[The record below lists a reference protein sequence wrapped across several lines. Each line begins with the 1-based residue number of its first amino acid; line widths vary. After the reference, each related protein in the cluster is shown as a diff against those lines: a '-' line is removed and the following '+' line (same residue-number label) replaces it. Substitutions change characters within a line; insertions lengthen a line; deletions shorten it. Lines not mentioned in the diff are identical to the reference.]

1 MSAQPAQPEQPFK
14 ISSLT
19 FSVYLPS
26 FVFAIGQGAVLPI
39 VPLFAKELGAS
50 VAVAGLIVAL
60 RGIGTLL
67 MDVPGGI
74 FVSRF
79 GDKGAMVAGT
89 AIAAVVA
96 IGASFISTPLMLAV
110 LMLVMGGS
118 WSFWQ
123 LARIS
128 YVTEVTPIDQR
139 GRVISLLGGTNR
151 FGTVVGP
158 ILGGTVGSTF
168 GLEWAFYVQALMG
181 LIAAGLMLIS
191 VKDTAAQDDTS
202 HHSIGAAMVRTLQ
215 DHRQVFATT
224 LVPMLA
230 LAVLRQGRQVF
241 LPLWG
246 DEIGLDVAA
255 IGIVYGVSY
264 FLDAALFYPVG
275 LIMDRY
281 GRKWAG
287 VPCLLALGIG
297 LILLPLT
304 SEMVGFVLVA
314 LFTGI
319 GNGFGS
325 GIMMTLGADFSPTQ
339 GRGEFLGVW
348 RLLGDIGSAGGPVAI
363 SAIIGAASL
372 AAAAVATGGF
382 GVLGALV
389 MFLFVPET
397 LRRSRVVAESTS
409 APGIDPVGPRPGHR

>member
-1 MSAQPAQPEQPFK
+1 MSQDQPQQPFK
-14 ISSLT
+14 ITDLT

-26 FVFAIGQGAVLPI
+26 FAFAIGQGAVLPI
-39 VPLFAKELGAS
+39 VPLFAKDLGAS
-50 VAVAGLIVAL
+50 VALAGLIVAL
-60 RGIGTLL
+60 RGIGTLA

-96 IGASFISTPLMLAV
+96 VSASFISTPLMLAV

-128 YVTEVTPIDQR
+128 YVTEITPIDQR
-139 GRVISLLGGTNR
+139 GRVISLLGGVNR

-158 ILGGTVGSTF
+158 ILGGSVGAAF
-168 GLEWAFYVQALMG
+168 GLEYAFYVQAIMG
-181 LIAAGLMLIS
+181 LIAAGLMFIS
-191 VKDTAAQDDTS
+191 VKDTAAQEDVS
-202 HHSIGAAMVRTLQ
+202 HHSIGTAMMATLR
-215 DHRQVFATT
+215 DHRHVFIATFI
-224 LVPMLA
+224 PMLA
-230 LAVLRQGRQVF
+230 LAALRQGRQVF

-304 SEMVGFVLVA
+304 SEMAGFVVVA
-314 LFTGI
+314 MFTGI
-319 GNGFGS
+319 GNGLGS
-325 GIMMTLGADFSPTQ
+325 GIMMTLGADFSPSQ
-339 GRGEFLGVW
+339 GRGQFLGVW
-348 RLLGDIGSAGGPVAI
+348 RLIGDIGSAGGPVAI
-363 SAIIGAASL
+363 SGIIGAFSL
-372 AAAAVATGGF
+372 AAASVATGGF
-382 GVLGALV
+382 GLLGAVL
-389 MFLFVPET
+389 MLFFVRET
-397 LRRSRVVAESTS
+397 LRKEPVVLEDSKRRTTT
-409 APGIDPVGPRPGHR
+409 V

>member
-1 MSAQPAQPEQPFK
+1 MSQVPATPPFK
-14 ISSLT
+14 ISSLIL
-19 FSVYLPS
+19 SVYLPS
-26 FVFAIGQGAVLPI
+26 FAFAIGQGAVLPI

-60 RGIGTLL
+60 RGLGTLA
-67 MDVPGGI
+67 MDIPGGI

-96 IGASFISTPLMLAV
+96 IGASFISTPLMLAT
-110 LMLVMGGS
+110 LMFVMGGS

-128 YVTEVTPIDQR
+128 YVTEITPIDQR
-139 GRVISLLGGTNR
+139 GRVISLLGGVNR

-158 ILGGTVGSTF
+158 ILGGTVGATL
-168 GLEWAFYVQALMG
+168 GLEYAFYVQAFMG
-181 LIAAGLMLIS
+181 LVAAGLMLIS
-191 VKDTAAQDDTS
+191 VHDTAAQNDVS
-202 HHSIGAAMVRTLQ
+202 HHSIGTAMFNTMR
-215 DHRQVFATT
+215 DHRHTFVVTFIP
-224 LVPMLA
+224 LLA
-230 LAVLRQGRQVF
+230 LAALRQGRQVF

-246 DEIGLDVAA
+246 DDIGLDVAV
-255 IGIVYGVSY
+255 IGIVYGASY

-287 VPCLLALGIG
+287 VPCLLALGLG
-297 LILLPLT
+297 LMLLPLT
-304 SEMVGFVLVA
+304 SETVGFVLVA
-314 LFTGI
+314 MFTGI

-348 RLLGDIGSAGGPVAI
+348 RLIGDIGAAGGPVAI
-363 SAIIGAASL
+363 SAIIGAFSL
-372 AAAAVATGGF
+372 AASAVATGGF
-382 GVLGALV
+382 GLLGAIL
-389 MFLFVPET
+389 MLLFVPET
-397 LRRSRVVAESTS
+397 LKRAVVVVDNEK
-409 APGIDPVGPRPGHR
+409 PVGSSP

>member
-1 MSAQPAQPEQPFK
+1 MAQPPAERPFK
-14 ISSLT
+14 ITDLT
-19 FSVYLPS
+19 MSVYLPS
-26 FVFAIGQGAVLPI
+26 LAFAIGQGAVLPI

-50 VAVAGLIVAL
+50 VAVASLIVAL

-96 IGASFISTPLMLAV
+96 VGASFISTPLALAV

-151 FGTVVGP
+151 FGTVIGP
-158 ILGGTVGSTF
+158 ILGGSVGAWL
-168 GLEWAFYVQALMG
+168 GLEYAFYVQAFMG
-181 LIAAGLMLIS
+181 LIAAVMMLVS
-191 VKDTAAQDDTS
+191 VKDTAAQRDGG
-202 HHSIGAAMVRTLQ
+202 HHAIGAAMMRTLR
-215 DHRQVFATT
+215 DHRHTFVTT
-224 LVPMLA
+224 FIPLLA
-230 LAVLRQGRQVF
+230 LAMLRQGRQVF

-275 LIMDRY
+275 LVMDRY

-287 VPCLLALGIG
+287 VPCLFVLGGG

-304 SEMVGFVLVA
+304 SEMTGFVLVA

-319 GNGFGS
+319 GNGLGS
-325 GIMMTLGADFSPTQ
+325 GIMMTLGADFSPAQ

-348 RLLGDIGSAGGPVAI
+348 RLIGDIGSAGGPLAI
-363 SAIIGAASL
+363 SAMIGAFSL
-372 AAAAVATGGF
+372 AVSAVATGGF
-382 GVLGALV
+382 GLLGAGI
-389 MFLFVPET
+389 MMLFVRET
-397 LRRSRVVAESTS
+397 LRQPRVMAAGQVV
-409 APGIDPVGPRPGHR
+409 PGRPRRE